1 MLLNGMVGLGLAGL
15 VVLVTGH
22 LSALVFNGGWPR
34 FAARE
39 VPGIFWRLASDL
51 DDPGHAWEPVNGG
64 ADLPG
69 PMAWWSTCVVILVG
83 AGLPAWWAARR
94 WVDAEGGS
102 KGARWARG
110 RELGQL
116 RSGQLVVGKAGGR
129 RVTVEARH
137 SLLVFGPTQS
147 GKTTGLA
154 IPAILEWDG
163 PVVATSTK
171 GDLVADTIGWR
182 AGQGRVQVFDPAGAT
197 AFEAA
202 GWSPL
207 ARCETWA
214 GATRTAW
221 ELAMA
226 AKAATGQ
233 DASLAGFWF
242 GSAAKSLAPYLFAA
256 ARVGFGMDRVARWI
270 DAEEHDELIAILRLL
285 NEDAVL
291 AHEATFRRELRAR
304 SSLFQVMQQ
313 VASPYLDPLVAASA
327 ERHEIVPEDLLD
339 GGAHTLY
346 VSAPHHDQAR
356 FRPLFAMLVGQII
369 TAIYER
375 VARTG
380 APLERPVLLVL
391 DEAANI
397 APVEDLP
404 TLASTAA
411 AMGLQLVTV
420 FQDLAQVKTRYGQTS
435 GTVVNNH
442 RAKLILPGV
451 SDLETLDLV
460 SRLAGEEEVSRR
472 SVTSDQGGRRSSTTS
487 SQWRRLAPA
496 EAVRQIPSGRGVLV
510 YGNLPPVRLRL
521 RPWYSNQK
529 LRHAAGLSG
538 TWLRPSERP
547 DATPATGDRQLAT
560 AETSTSERPNGAS
573 ASASAGS
580 PMSAV
585 DAARRRLRL
594 VPPDTDVPDGES

>member
-1 MLLNGMVGLGLAGL
+1 MLLNGMVGLGVAGL

-22 LSALVFNGGWPR
+22 LSALLFNGGWPR
-34 FAARE
+34 FPARE
-39 VPGIFWRLASDL
+39 IPGIFWRLTSDL
-51 DDPGHAWEPVNGG
+51 DDPGRAWDPVNVG
-64 ADLPG
+64 ADMPG
-69 PMAWWSTCVVILVG
+69 PFAWWTTCVVILAGV
-83 AGLPAWWAARR
+83 GLPAWWAVLR
-94 WVDAEGGS
+94 WVDAEGGG

-110 RELGQL
+110 RELSQL
-116 RSGQLVVGKAGGR
+116 RAGQLVVGKAGGR

-182 AGQGRVQVFDPAGAT
+182 AEQGRVQVFDPAGAT
-197 AFEAA
+197 SFEAA

-256 ARVGFGMDRVARWI
+256 ARTGLGMDGVARWI

-356 FRPLFAMLVGQII
+356 FRPLFAMLVAQII

-375 VARTG
+375 VARAG
-380 APLERPVLLVL
+380 ARLERPVLPVL

-404 TLASTAA
+404 TLASTA

-451 SDLETLDLV
+451 SDLETLDLM
-460 SRLAGEEEVSRR
+460 SRLSGEEEVSRR

-487 SQWRRLAPA
+487 SQWRRLAPV
-496 EAVRQIPSGRGVLV
+496 EAVRQIPSGRAVLL

-521 RPWYSNQK
+521 RPWYRSRR

-538 TWLRPSERP
+538 TWLSPSERREE
-547 DATPATGDRQLAT
+547 TPASGDHVLAN
-560 AETSTSERPNGAS
+560 AETSTSEVFNGAG
-573 ASASAGS
+573 AGAGS
-580 PMSAV
+580 SMSAV

-594 VPPDTDVPDGES
+594 VPPDTDVSDGES